1 MEFILE
7 TKRLV
12 LREFTTDD
20 TKFIVELLNSPGWL
34 KYIGDRNVKSEEHAV
49 NYLMNGPMKSYEMN
63 GFGLSLVELKS
74 DKTPIGMCGL
84 IKRENLEYPDIG
96 FAFLPEYTGK
106 GYAFEIANATMIFA
120 KEELK
125 FDKIVAI
132 TVSYNKNSI
141 RLLEKIGLKYIK
153 PYFLPYED
161 EELMLFSN

>member
-96 FAFLPEYTGK
+96 FAFLPEFMGK

>member
-1 MEFILE
+1 MSILE
-7 TKRLV
+7 TERLV

-34 KYIGDRNVKSEEHAV
+34 KYIGDRNVKTEEQAV
-49 NYLMNGPMKSYEMN
+49 NYLMNGPMKSYELN
-63 GFGLSLVELKS
+63 GFGLSLVELKNN
-74 DKTPIGMCGL
+74 KTPIGMCGL

-96 FAFLPEYTGK
+96 FAFLPEFMGK

-120 KEELK
+120 KEELN

-153 PYFLPYED
+153 PFYLPYED
-161 EELMLFSN
+161 KELMLFGN